1 MRRLRRFL
9 QDPRGWMPSA
19 KSLGDWKRWRQRVGH
34 PVLLTSVVVTG
45 SLLVGQGLG
54 LLEVAELQA
63 FDRLMQ
69 LRPTRESDPRLLVV
83 GITEEDIEQRQEWPL
98 SDQTVA
104 EAVEILQRDR
114 PRVIGVDIYRSTPR
128 PPGRDR
134 LLEALADPNVVAIT
148 KLGDATSAGVAPPP
162 SIPPER
168 VGFNDYVV
176 DVDGT
181 VRRSLLIG
189 TVDNEVYYSLAWR
202 LAIAY
207 LAAEGVQPRN
217 QPPNLRRIF
226 LGEAILEP
234 LTRRSGGYHNLDTR
248 GYQLLLDYHSFG
260 QVSRQVSLGQLLRG
274 EVQEEWIRDKVVLL
288 GTVAPSAKDLFATPY
303 SAVRKEAYLMPG
315 VTLHAQMVSHL
326 LRLAEGEQ
334 PLFWG
339 LPQWGEWLWTWGWS
353 LLAGALAWR
362 FRHPVT
368 WWIAVAIAVGGLLGT
383 CYILFLNLGWVPLV
397 PPLVGAIATSAGV
410 LLYLNYQAQQVR
422 QAMLARVQDQERT
435 IALLH
440 TILNESPT
448 APSLPP
454 GISETTALYQPTGDT
469 NESDEASTVV
479 YQGPNGAN
487 EASTVVYQ
495 GQPEQ
500 FPTVAETSSDPNLA
514 TTDIGSNTALPPQPS
529 PMGDRPLSGT
539 YRPNLIGGRYRIQS
553 TLGSGGFGITYRAID
568 TQRPREPEC
577 VIKRLMPARQDTRFL
592 QVARRLFNTEAEILE
607 VLGHHDQI
615 PQLLA
620 YFEENQE
627 FFLVQDFVPGH
638 PIGEELPLDQRQG
651 EESVIKLL
659 TELLEILVFVHDHHV
674 IHRDIKPNNLM
685 RRDRDGRL
693 ILIDFG
699 AVKQIQPSGTLDGQ
713 ADEETV
719 AIGTRGYAPPEQL
732 AGHPN
737 VTSDLYAAGM
747 IGVQALTGI
756 SPWRLPVDPDTG
768 SVRWRHLA
776 KVSDE
781 MGDVLDRMVA
791 YHFNDRY
798 PSASAALRDFRQL
811 ATGDRRSP
819 VSSLRDR

>member
-19 KSLGDWKRWRQRVGH
+19 KSLGDRKQWRQRMSH
-34 PVLLTSVVVTG
+34 PVLLTSVVIT
-45 SLLVGQGLG
+45 SSILAGQAVG
-54 LLEVAELQA
+54 LLEVAELRA

-69 LRPTRESDPRLLVV
+69 LRLPRESDPRLLVV

-98 SDQTVA
+98 SDQTAA
-104 EAVEILQRDR
+104 EALEILQRDR
-114 PRVIGVDIYRSTPR
+114 PRVIGLDIYRSTPQ

-134 LLEALADPNVVAIT
+134 LLRALAAPNVIAIT
-148 KLGDATSAGVAPPP
+148 KLGDANSAGVAPPP
-162 SIPPER
+162 GIPPER

-176 DVDGT
+176 DADGT

-189 TVDNEVYYSLAWR
+189 SIDNEVYYSLAWR
-202 LAIAY
+202 LATAY
-207 LAAEGVQPRN
+207 LAPEGIQPRN
-217 QPPNLRRIF
+217 QPPNLRNIL
-226 LGEAILEP
+226 LGKAALQP
-234 LTRRSGGYHNLDTR
+234 LTQRSGGYHNIDTR
-248 GYQLLLDYHSFG
+248 GYQLLLDYHSFDR
-260 QVSRQVSLGQLLRG
+260 VSRQVSLGQLLRG
-274 EVQEEWIRDKVVLL
+274 EVKEEWIRDKVVLL
-288 GTVAPSAKDLFATPY
+288 GTVAPSAKDLFVTPY

-326 LRLAEGEQ
+326 LRLAAGEQ
-334 PLFWG
+334 PLFWVW
-339 LPQWGEWLWTWGWS
+339 PQWGEGLWLLGWS
-353 LLAGALAWR
+353 LLAGGLAWR
-362 FRHPVT
+362 FRHPLT
-368 WWIAVAIAVGGLLGT
+368 WGVAMAIATATLLLI
-383 CYILFLNLGWVPLV
+383 CYVLFLNLGWVPLV
-397 PPLVGAIATSAGV
+397 PPLLGAIATSVGI
-410 LLYLNYQAQQVR
+410 LIYLSYQAQQLR
-422 QAMLARVQDQERT
+422 QAMLVRVQDQERT

-440 TILNESPT
+440 SILDESPPST
-448 APSLPP
+448 ASRPS
-454 GISETTALYQPTGDT
+454 ISEATALYQTSSEP
-469 NESDEASTVV
+469 EEASTVV
-479 YQGPNGAN
+479 YNGHNSAN
-487 EASTVVYQ
+487 DASTVAFE

-500 FPTVAETSSDPNLA
+500 VPTVAETSSDPNLA
-514 TTDIGSNTALPPQPS
+514 TTDIGTEPAAVSSPS
-529 PMGDRPLSGT
+529 ILGDRPPLGS
-539 YRPNLIGGRYRIQS
+539 YRPNLIGGRYRIQA

-592 QVARRLFNTEAEILE
+592 QIARRLFNTEAEILE
-607 VLGHHDQI
+607 ILGHHDQI

-638 PIGEELPLDQRQG
+638 PIGEELPMDQRQS
-651 EESVIKLL
+651 EESVVTLI
-659 TELLEILVFVHDHHV
+659 TDLLEILVFVHDHHV

-699 AVKQIQPSGTLDGQ
+699 AVKQLQPAGVLEGQ
-713 ADEETV
+713 AEEETV

-756 SPWRLPVDPDTG
+756 SPWRLPIDPDTG

-781 MGDVLDRMVA
+781 MGDLLDRMVA
-791 YHFNDRY
+791 YHFGDRY
-798 PSASAALRDFRQL
+798 PSASAALRDFRHL
-811 ATGDRRSP
+811 ATGDRRSLI
-819 VSSLRDR
+819 SSLRPR